1 MACRLVNSL
10 GNTSLNPVVREF
22 LVRSSHRLGLC
33 LRSRGLIGIGSGDWW
48 VSGMADS
55 RQGVLGSA

>member
-10 GNTSLNPVVREF
+10 GNTSLDPVVREF

-33 LRSRGLIGIGSGDWW
+33 RRSRGLIGIGSGVGW

-55 RQGVLGSA
+55 RQGVLCSA